1 MSESRRRFCPK
12 CGASIESGDLFCV
25 NCGAK
30 LAFEEPARATD
41 PTADAATPP
50 AKPKRSWTRLLWLL
64 VVGVAA
70 YFGGQF
76 LGGQMAGG
84 FKKSEP
90 TTVPLALNTPIARSA
105 DESSQ
110 ASEEA
115 ALPTAIPVGTPLPT
129 HDLSSLIP
137 VVTMPSL
144 DEIMNN
150 REAWDYH
157 TASDSEI
164 REAMSLFWFGTDSR
178 TGANCAFFT
187 NATTD
192 RGGYYWWIKNNDG
205 FKAAFDLGTLIDERD
220 GALLSASGRTPLLLD
235 LHNDGAL
242 DFNFGDDDYI
252 SGSMR
257 LYPDGTRREE
267 VLNMVLNYKHTLE
280 KMS

>member
-1 MSESRRRFCPK
+1 MSESKRRFCPK

-25 NCGAK
+25 NCGAR
-30 LAFEEPARATD
+30 LASAEPSHKAED
-41 PTADAATPP
+41 TASAAPAP
-50 AKPKRSWTRLLWLL
+50 AKPNLSWKRLLWLL

-70 YFGGQF
+70 YFGGKF
-76 LGGQMAGG
+76 LGGQMAGD

-90 TTVPLALNTPIARSA
+90 TTVPLVLNTPIVRPGG
-105 DESSQ
+105 ESSQ
-110 ASEEA
+110 ASGEA
-115 ALPTAIPVGTPLPT
+115 PLPTAIPVGTPLPT
-129 HDLSSLIP
+129 HDLSALIP
-137 VVTMPSL
+137 AVTMPSL

-157 TASDSEI
+157 TADDSEI
-164 REAMSLFWFGTDSR
+164 REAMSMFWFGTDSR

-187 NATTD
+187 NATAD
-192 RGGYYWWIKNNDG
+192 RGGYFWWIKNSKG
-205 FKAAFDLGTLIDERD
+205 FKADFDLGTLIDERN

-242 DFNFGDDDYI
+242 DFNFGDDEYI

-280 KMS
+280 KMV